1 VRGLVAR
8 YRSPSIH
15 ASEWARLNA
24 EKRGSIGSRSKR
36 LAQKFM
42 AYREAKRRAEPEP
55 VDAYF
60 NHGQCDARFAHFD

>member
-1 VRGLVAR
+1 
-8 YRSPSIH
+8 
-15 ASEWARLNA
+15 
-24 EKRGSIGSRSKR
+24 
-36 LAQKFM
+36 M

>member
-1 VRGLVAR
+1 MSVDSWPAR
-8 YRSPSIH
+8 RLLISEMARFDRARRKAPASPI
-15 ASEWARLNA
+15 
-24 EKRGSIGSRSKR
+24 KR